1 MSENIFLSTYNH
13 LNDLVDKCIKE
24 HKDHKYPD
32 GIICDT
38 RYIAE
43 ITHKEHKN
51 VLRDIDEL
59 IINLNNQGR
68 RTYRE
73 VAKVGPSSNIELAKV
88 GPVAENRG
96 EISQVAKTEPS
107 LILQGEN
114 GELVKSEESSSNNL
128 ELAKNGLS
136 SIEVAKSESVAE
148 NLDENLE
155 VAKSEGRLENR
166 GEINL
171 NHEFRIIESLYKGE
185 DNSNRSVY
193 QLSPVAF
200 LVLMGRYNDT
210 IVYCL
215 ANFFYRVMKEMEYSL
230 DKLLNTNLTK
240 LDEASELVAL
250 RESNNPV
257 DKQLFT
263 EYLPKYLAL
272 FGEKENL
279 VELMTG
285 IKTGNKSDFCYAT
298 SLDVWKITG
307 KTEHNKIT
315 RDIKEMI
322 SKLKDNGF
330 DVEAHYLEA
339 YRKLENNRTIK
350 VYEMDEIGFLT
361 IMGKYYSWILYDL
374 AKFYISMKDNIEI
387 SGEGLL
393 SIKAEVLL
401 EAYEVLK
408 DIAIIKF
415 EEYDRVNRNLFTD
428 IDYPNMSNDEIANE
442 TERIYKENNSRI
454 KELIN
459 NFKQKYENKN
469 ILN

>member
-1 MSENIFLSTYNH
+1 MYNNNIFLSTYNH
-13 LNDLVDKCIKE
+13 LNDLVNKCIKE
-24 HKDHKYPD
+24 HKNHKYPD
-32 GIICDT
+32 GILCDT

-43 ITHKEHKN
+43 ITHKRHDN
-51 VLRDIDEL
+51 ILRDIDEL
-59 IINLNNQGR
+59 TKDLNNQGR

-73 VAKVGPSSNIELAKV
+73 VAKSEG
-88 GPVAENRG
+88 
-96 EISQVAKTEPS
+96 S
-107 LILQGEN
+107 LILQGEKE
-114 GELVKSEESSSNNL
+114 ELAKFEESS
-128 ELAKNGLS
+128 E
-136 SIEVAKSESVAE
+136 IEVVKSGGSLESQG
-148 NLDENLE
+148 
-155 VAKSEGRLENR
+155 K
-166 GEINL
+166 INL

-185 DNSNRSVY
+185 DNTNRSVY

-215 ANFFYRVMKEMEYSL
+215 ANFFYRVMKEMEFSL

-240 LDEASELVAL
+240 LDEVSELVAL
-250 RESNNPV
+250 RDSDNPV
-257 DKQLFT
+257 DRELFS

-272 FGEKENL
+272 FGERESV
-279 VELMTG
+279 VERMSG
-285 IKTGNKSDFCYAT
+285 IKTINKNNFCYAS

-315 RDIKEMI
+315 RDIKAMMN
-322 SKLKDNGF
+322 KLKDDGF
-330 DVEAHYLEA
+330 DIDAHYLEA

-361 IMGKYYSWILYDL
+361 IMAKYYSWVLYDL
-374 AKFYISMKDNIEI
+374 SKFYISMKDNIEI

-393 SIKAEVLL
+393 YIKKEVLL

-408 DIAIIKF
+408 DISIIKF
-415 EEYDRVNRNLFTD
+415 EEQERVNRNLFTD
-428 IDYPNMSNDEIANE
+428 IDYPNMSDDEIADE
-442 TERIYKENNSRI
+442 TERIYKENRSKI

>member
-1 MSENIFLSTYNH
+1 MMTNNSNNIFLSTYNH
-13 LNDLVDKCIKE
+13 LNDLVDKCINE
-24 HKDHKYPD
+24 HKNHKYPE

-43 ITHKEHKN
+43 ITHKNHFHI
-51 VLRDIDEL
+51 LRDIDEL
-59 IINLNNQGR
+59 MVDLKSKGR
-68 RTYRE
+68 PVYRE
-73 VAKVGPSSNIELAKV
+73 VVKTEA
-88 GPVAENRG
+88 VAENLD
-96 EISQVAKTEPS
+96 EKVEVAKSGCS
-107 LILQGEN
+107 LILQGEK
-114 GELVKSEESSSNNL
+114 V
-128 ELAKNGLS
+128 
-136 SIEVAKSESVAE
+136 EVAKSGESS
-148 NLDENLE
+148 NLE
-155 VAKSEGRLENR
+155 PAKVEGSSENQ

-171 NHEFRIIESLYKGE
+171 KYEFRIIESLYKGE
-185 DNSNRSVY
+185 DNTNRSVY

-215 ANFFYRVMKEMEYSL
+215 ANFFYRVMKEMEFSL

-250 RESNNPV
+250 RDSDNPV
-257 DKQLFT
+257 NRELFS

-272 FGEKENL
+272 FGERESV
-279 VELMTG
+279 VERMSG
-285 IKTGNKSDFCYAT
+285 IKTANKNDFCYAT
-298 SLDVWKITG
+298 SLDVWKITS

-315 RDIKEMI
+315 RDIKSMM
-322 SKLKDNGF
+322 SKLKQDGF
-330 DVEAHYLEA
+330 DIDAHFMEA
-339 YRKLENNRTIK
+339 YRRLENGRTVK
-350 VYEMDEIGFLT
+350 VFEMDEIGFLT

-393 SIKAEVLL
+393 YIKKEILL

-408 DIAIIKF
+408 DIAIIKN
-415 EEYDRVNRNLFTD
+415 EEQERVNRNLFSD
-428 IDYPNMSNDEIANE
+428 IDYPNMTDDEIADE

>member
-1 MSENIFLSTYNH
+1 MNYYNDNTFLSTYNH

-59 IINLNNQGR
+59 ITNLNNQGR
-68 RTYRE
+68 RTFRE
-73 VAKVGPSSNIELAKV
+73 VAKS
-88 GPVAENRG
+88 
-96 EISQVAKTEPS
+96 EPS
-107 LILQGEN
+107 LILQGKN
-114 GELVKSEESSSNNL
+114 GEIAITEESLL
-128 ELAKNGLS
+128 ELAKNGA
-136 SIEVAKSESVAE
+136 VTE
-148 NLDENLE
+148 NQ
-155 VAKSEGRLENR
+155 G
-166 GEINL
+166 GINL
-171 NHEFRIIESLYKGE
+171 KHEFRIIESLYKGE
-185 DNSNRSVY
+185 DNTNRSVY
-193 QLSPVAF
+193 QLSHVAF

-230 DKLLNTNLTK
+230 DKLLNTNLDK
-240 LDEASELVAL
+240 LDEASELAVL
-250 RESNNPV
+250 RDSNDPN
-257 DKQLFT
+257 DIKLFE

-272 FGEKENL
+272 FGEKENV

-285 IKTGNKSDFCYAT
+285 VKTANKSKFCYAT

-315 RDIKEMI
+315 RDIKAML
-322 SKLKDNGF
+322 SKLKDYGF
-330 DVEAHYLEA
+330 DADAHFLEG
-339 YRKLENNRTIK
+339 YRKLDNNRTVK

-361 IMGKYYSWILYDL
+361 IMGKYYSWVLYDL
-374 AKFYISMKDNIEI
+374 AKFYISMKDKLEI

-393 SIKAEVLL
+393 YIKTGVLL
-401 EAYEVLK
+401 EAYEVIR
-408 DIAIIKF
+408 DISRIRLD
-415 EEYDRVNRNLFTD
+415 ELERVKRNMFSD
-428 IDYPNMSNDEIANE
+428 IDYPNMSDDEIADE

-454 KELIN
+454 KELMD
-459 NFKQKYENKN
+459 NFKQKYDNKN

>member
-1 MSENIFLSTYNH
+1 MNENKFLLTYNH

-43 ITHKEHKN
+43 ITHKNHFHI
-51 VLRDIDEL
+51 LRDIDEL
-59 IINLNNQGR
+59 IIELNSRGR
-68 RTYRE
+68 RTFRE
-73 VAKVGPSSNIELAKV
+73 VAKNGC
-88 GPVAENRG
+88 
-96 EISQVAKTEPS
+96 S
-107 LILQGEN
+107 LILQGEK
-114 GELVKSEESSSNNL
+114 GKLDKSGPSSILGNDV
-128 ELAKNGLS
+128 AKNG
-136 SIEVAKSESVAE
+136 SVAE
-148 NLDENLE
+148 NLDENME
-155 VAKSEGRLENR
+155 VAKFGGSLENQ

-215 ANFFYRVMKEMEYSL
+215 ANFFYRVMKEMEFSL

-250 RESNNPV
+250 RESNNPM

-330 DVEAHYLEA
+330 DVDAHYLEA

-401 EAYEVLK
+401 EAYEALK

-415 EEYDRVNRNLFTD
+415 EEQARVNRNLFTD
-428 IDYPNMSNDEIANE
+428 IDYPNMSDDEIASE

>member
-1 MSENIFLSTYNH
+1 MNENVFLSTYNH
-13 LNDLVDKCIKE
+13 LNNLVDKCVKE

-43 ITHKEHKN
+43 ITHKRHDH

-59 IINLNNQGR
+59 IINLNSQGR

-73 VAKVGPSSNIELAKV
+73 VAKVGPSSRLESDIAKN
-88 GPVAENRG
+88 GF
-96 EISQVAKTEPS
+96 S
-107 LILQGEN
+107 LILQDET
-114 GELVKSEESSSNNL
+114 GELANFGESSNV
-128 ELAKNGLS
+128 
-136 SIEVAKSESVAE
+136 EVAKSGEHTKIIQRKIKDNSKEVYE
-148 NLDENLE
+148 N
-155 VAKSEGRLENR
+155 
-166 GEINL
+166 INIKY
-171 NHEFRIIESLYKGE
+171 EFRIIEISYY
-185 DNSNRSVY
+185 DNRGNIQRAY

-215 ANFFYRVMKEMEYSL
+215 ANFFYRVMKEMEFSL

-250 RESNNPV
+250 RESNNPM

-330 DVEAHYLEA
+330 DVDAHYLEA

-415 EEYDRVNRNLFTD
+415 EEQGRVIRNIFTD
-428 IDYPNMSNDEIANE
+428 IDYPNMSDEEISKE
-442 TERIYKENNSRI
+442 TERIYKENNSKI

>member
-1 MSENIFLSTYNH
+1 MYNNNIFLSTYNH

-24 HKDHKYPD
+24 HKDHKYPE

-43 ITHKEHKN
+43 ITHKRHDHI
-51 VLRDIDEL
+51 LRDIDEL
-59 IINLNNQGR
+59 IISLNNQGR

-73 VAKVGPSSNIELAKV
+73 VAKFG
-88 GPVAENRG
+88 G
-96 EISQVAKTEPS
+96 S
-107 LILQGEN
+107 LILQGEK
-114 GELVKSEESSSNNL
+114 E
-128 ELAKNGLS
+128 ELAKLGPYANITQREN
-136 SIEVAKSESVAE
+136 IEVAKSGPS
-148 NLDENLE
+148 
-155 VAKSEGRLENR
+155 LENQ

-171 NHEFRIIESLYKGE
+171 KYEFRIIESLYKGE
-185 DNSNRSVY
+185 DNTNRSVY

-215 ANFFYRVMKEMEYSL
+215 ANFFYRVMKEMEFSL

-240 LDEASELVAL
+240 IDEASELVAL
-250 RESNNPV
+250 RDSDNPV
-257 DKQLFT
+257 DRELFS

-272 FGEKENL
+272 FGERESV
-279 VELMTG
+279 VERMSG
-285 IKTGNKSDFCYAT
+285 IKTMNKNNFCYAS

-315 RDIKEMI
+315 RDIKAMI
-322 SKLKDNGF
+322 SKLKDDGF
-330 DVEAHYLEA
+330 DIDAHYLEA
-339 YRKLENNRTIK
+339 YRRLENNRTIK

-361 IMGKYYSWILYDL
+361 IMAKYYSWILYDL

-393 SIKAEVLL
+393 YIKKEVLL
-401 EAYEVLK
+401 EAYDVLK
-408 DIAIIKF
+408 DISIIKF
-415 EEYDRVNRNLFTD
+415 EEQARVNRNLFTD
-428 IDYPNMSNDEIANE
+428 VDYPNMSDDEIADE
-442 TERIYKENNSRI
+442 TERIYKENKSKI

>member
-1 MSENIFLSTYNH
+1 MTYYDDNKFLSTYNH

-59 IINLNNQGR
+59 ITNLNNQGR
-68 RTYRE
+68 RTFRE
-73 VAKVGPSSNIELAKV
+73 VAKSEPSLILQGKNGEVAITEESLLELAKNGCSSTEV
-88 GPVAENRG
+88 AKFGPVAENRG
-96 EISQVAKTEPS
+96 EI
-107 LILQGEN
+107 
-114 GELVKSEESSSNNL
+114 NL
-128 ELAKNGLS
+128 K
-136 SIEVAKSESVAE
+136 
-148 NLDENLE
+148 
-155 VAKSEGRLENR
+155 
-166 GEINL
+166 
-171 NHEFRIIESLYKGE
+171 HEFRIIESLYKGE
-185 DNSNRSVY
+185 DNTNRSVY
-193 QLSPVAF
+193 QLSHVAF

-210 IVYCL
+210 IVYYL

-230 DKLLNTNLTK
+230 DKLLNTNLDK
-240 LDEASELVAL
+240 LDEASELSVL
-250 RESNNPV
+250 RDSNNPN
-257 DKQLFT
+257 DRQLFE

-272 FGEKENL
+272 FGEKENV

-285 IKTGNKSDFCYAT
+285 IKTGNKSKFCYAT

-315 RDIKEMI
+315 RDIKGML
-322 SKLKDNGF
+322 SKLKDDGF
-330 DVEAHYLEA
+330 DADAHFLEG

-361 IMGKYYSWILYDL
+361 IMGKYYSWVLYDL
-374 AKFYISMKDNIEI
+374 AKFYISMKDKLEI

-393 SIKAEVLL
+393 YIKTGVLL
-401 EAYEVLK
+401 EAYEVIR
-408 DIAIIKF
+408 DISRIRLD
-415 EEYDRVNRNLFTD
+415 ELERVKRNMFSD
-428 IDYPNMSNDEIANE
+428 IDYPSMSDDEIANE

-454 KELIN
+454 KELID
-459 NFKQKYENKN
+459 NFKQKYDNKN

>member
-1 MSENIFLSTYNH
+1 MNDNKFLLTYNH
-13 LNDLVDKCIKE
+13 LNDLVDRCIKE

-32 GIICDT
+32 GVICDT

-43 ITHKEHKN
+43 ITHKEHYN

-59 IINLNNQGR
+59 MKDLYNRGR
-68 RTYRE
+68 RTFRE
-73 VAKVGPSSNIELAKV
+73 VAKFEAVAENQGEILQVAKTEPHTKIIQRENIELAKV
-88 GPVAENRG
+88 GLVTENKD
-96 EISQVAKTEPS
+96 EIK
-107 LILQGEN
+107 
-114 GELVKSEESSSNNL
+114 
-128 ELAKNGLS
+128 
-136 SIEVAKSESVAE
+136 
-148 NLDENLE
+148 
-155 VAKSEGRLENR
+155 
-166 GEINL
+166 L
-171 NHEFRIIESLYKGE
+171 NHEFRIIEYYVSDKKGE
-185 DNSNRSVY
+185 MRKTY
-193 QLSPVAF
+193 MLSPVAF

-215 ANFFYRVMKEMEYSL
+215 ANFFYRVMKEMEFSL

-250 RESNNPV
+250 RDSNNPV
-257 DKQLFT
+257 DKHLFT

-285 IKTGNKSDFCYAT
+285 IKTGNKSNFCYAT

-315 RDIKEMI
+315 RDIKAMI
-322 SKLKDNGF
+322 SKLKDDGF
-330 DVEAHYLEA
+330 DVDAHYLEA

-393 SIKAEVLL
+393 SIKAEALV

-415 EEYDRVNRNLFTD
+415 EEQDRVNRNLFTD
-428 IDYPNMSNDEIANE
+428 IDYPNMSDNEIAKE

-454 KELIN
+454 KDLIN

>member
-1 MSENIFLSTYNH
+1 MNYYNDNTFLSTYNH

-43 ITHKEHKN
+43 ITHKRHDH

-59 IINLNNQGR
+59 MKELNNQGR
-68 RTYRE
+68 RTFRE
-73 VAKVGPSSNIELAKV
+73 VAKFGESSLELVK
-88 GPVAENRG
+88 
-96 EISQVAKTEPS
+96 SEPI
-107 LILQGEN
+107 LILQGER
-114 GELVKSEESSSNNL
+114 GELVKFDPFS
-128 ELAKNGLS
+128 
-136 SIEVAKSESVAE
+136 
-148 NLDENLE
+148 LE
-155 VAKSEGRLENR
+155 VAKFEGRLENQ

-171 NHEFRIIESLYKGE
+171 KHEFRIIEDQYINLQNKE
-185 DNSNRSVY
+185 QKLY
-193 QLSPVAF
+193 QLSHVAF

-230 DKLLNTNLTK
+230 DKLLNTNMNK
-240 LDEASELVAL
+240 LDEAAELSVL
-250 RESNNPV
+250 RDSDNPH
-257 DKQLFT
+257 DRQLFE

-272 FGEKENL
+272 FGEKENV

-285 IKTGNKSDFCYAT
+285 IKTANKSKFCYAT

-315 RDIKEMI
+315 RDIKAML
-322 SKLKDNGF
+322 SKLKDDGF
-330 DVEAHYLEA
+330 DADAHFLEG

-361 IMGKYYSWILYDL
+361 IMGKYYSWVLYDL
-374 AKFYISMKDNIEI
+374 AKFYISMKDKVEI

-393 SIKAEVLL
+393 SIKKSVLL
-401 EAYEVLK
+401 EAYEVLR
-408 DIAIIKF
+408 DISRIKLN
-415 EEYDRVNRNLFTD
+415 ELERVKRNMFSD
-428 IDYPNMSNDEIANE
+428 IDYPNMSDEEIADE

-454 KELIN
+454 KELMN
-459 NFKQKYENKN
+459 NFKQKHENKN